1 MADLELVK
9 KLREETCI
17 SLGDCKKAIEEANGD
32 LEKAREILKKRGAA
46 VAAKKAEREA
56 GMGVI
61 EAYVHSNKKL
71 GVMIQLA
78 CETDFVSLSADFQNL
93 AHEICLQIVS
103 MKPVY
108 VKDSEIPEDTLKGL
122 TEIYAAEAKDL
133 GKSPEIS
140 EGIVKGKIEKFK
152 KESCLM
158 SQPWIK
164 DDKKSVKDLVDEYI
178 GKVGENILVKKFVIY
193 EF

>member
-1 MADLELVK
+1 MADLELIK
-9 KLREETCI
+9 QLREETCI

-93 AHEICLQIVS
+93 AHEICLQIAS
-103 MKPVY
+103 MKPSY
-108 VKDSEIPEDTLKGL
+108 VKDSEIPEDTLNEL
-122 TEIYAAEAKDL
+122 TEIYTAQAKDL
-133 GKSPEIS
+133 GKGPEIS

-164 DDKKSVKDLVDEYI
+164 DDKKSVKDLIDEYI